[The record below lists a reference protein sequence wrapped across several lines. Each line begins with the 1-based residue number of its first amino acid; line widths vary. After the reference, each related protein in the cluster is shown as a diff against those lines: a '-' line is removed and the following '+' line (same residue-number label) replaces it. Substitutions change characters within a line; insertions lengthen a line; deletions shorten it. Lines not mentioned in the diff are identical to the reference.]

1 MKEKIKRGLVFLLA
15 IAACIVFIFLFLCF
29 FKMMKSFWIN
39 IFTMIALLVNA
50 EEINDMTEEQIFDR
64 GQQTYEKY

>member
-15 IAACIVFIFLFLCF
+15 SAACIVFIFLFLCF